1 MRCLIF
7 ALAALGSMPALA
19 QAPAQTPLSA
29 LYACQGKPDA
39 ERLACFDAAVAALQ
53 GRESRQE
60 VVAID
65 EAAARTLRREAF
77 GFNIPS
83 LPRLGLPGLGRRPAA
98 ADSGGAPAPVAE
110 AGADPDEVVLS
121 VAGLGADAAGR
132 PLLRTT
138 EGQIWVLIDSSGFR
152 PPSQRPFN
160 VRISQAMM
168 GSFLLQIEG
177 RNRGFRARRV
187 E

>member
-1 MRCLIF
+1 MRRLIF
-7 ALAALGSMPALA
+7 ALATLGSMPALA

-83 LPRLGLPGLGRRPAA
+83 LPRLGLAGLGRRPAA
-98 ADSGGAPAPVAE
+98 PDASGAPAPIAAE
-110 AGADPDEVVLS
+110 EADPDDVVLS

-132 PLLRTT
+132 PLLRMT
-138 EGQIWVLIDSSGFR
+138 EGQVWVLIDSSGFR
-152 PPSQRPFN
+152 PPSARPFN
-160 VRISQAMM
+160 VRIREAMM